1 MKCAK
6 SLSLPN
12 DCFVIGHVGR
22 LTSEKNHYFMLDVL
36 NEFVKSNKKVRLL
49 LVGGGPLKES
59 ILARAKEI
67 GVDKYVMMM
76 GVRNDVPKLLMVMDA
91 FLFPSKNEGLGISL
105 IEAQAS
111 GLNCLASEE
120 GIPKEAK
127 ISELVEFVPLS
138 GGLQLGQKS

>member
-91 FLFPSKNEGLGISL
+91 FCFH
-105 IEAQAS
+105 
-111 GLNCLASEE
+111 
-120 GIPKEAK
+120 
-127 ISELVEFVPLS
+127 
-138 GGLQLGQKS
+138 QKMKDWA